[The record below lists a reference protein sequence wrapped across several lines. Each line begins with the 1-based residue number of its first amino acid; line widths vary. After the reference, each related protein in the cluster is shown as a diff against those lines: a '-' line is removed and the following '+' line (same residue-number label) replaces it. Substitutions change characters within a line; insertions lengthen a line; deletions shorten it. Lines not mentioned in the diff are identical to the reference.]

1 MDIGRVGLWTF
12 LLDQHP
18 TPRVREVARE
28 IEAMG
33 WPTLWRPESSGR
45 DVLISASVLLEATSK
60 LIVASG
66 IAQIYAR
73 HPVTMV
79 AAQKTLFEAHE
90 GRFLLGLGV
99 AHAPSVEGIR
109 KLEYKTPYSDMV
121 AYLRAMVEAPFMA
134 VEPATRPPTVLAA
147 LGPRMLRLSAEA
159 ADGAHP
165 YFTTPEHTAMA
176 RGIMGDGPLLAP
188 EQMVVIDTDLER
200 ARSVARAGMARYLR
214 LPNYTNNLLRCGFTQ
229 SDIDNVTDRLVDRIV
244 ACGDLEVTMG
254 RVQEHFD
261 AGADHVCIQVLVADN
276 DLDVT
281 MEQWRLLADAFELGG
296 EPPRDASP
304 TSG

>member
-12 LLDQHP
+12 LLDEHP
-18 TPRVREVARE
+18 TSRVRELAQE
-28 IEAMG
+28 IEEMG

-45 DVLISASVLLEATSK
+45 DVLISSSVLLDATSR
-60 LIVASG
+60 LNVASG

-73 HPVTMV
+73 HPVTAA

-99 AHAPSVEGIR
+99 AHAPSVEGVR
-109 KLEYKTPYSDMV
+109 KLDYQTPYSDMV
-121 AYLRAMVEAPFMA
+121 AYLRAMAEAPYTA
-134 VEPATRPPTVLAA
+134 VEPAGKPPTVLAA

-165 YFTTPEHTAMA
+165 YFTPPEHTAMA
-176 RGIMGDGPLLAP
+176 RDILGQGPLLAP
-188 EQMVVIDTDLER
+188 EQMVVIDSNLDR
-200 ARSVARAGMARYLR
+200 ARSVARTHMAHYLE

-229 SDIDNVTDRLVDRIV
+229 ADIDDVSDRLVDGIV
-244 ACGDLEVTMG
+244 ACGDVDATLR
-254 RVQEHFD
+254 RVQEHHD

-276 DLDVT
+276 DLDT
-281 MEQWRLLADAFELGG
+281 TIGHWRRLADALEL
-296 EPPRDASP
+296 
-304 TSG
+304 

>member
-18 TPRVREVARE
+18 TSRVRELAQE
-28 IEAMG
+28 IEEMG
-33 WPTLWRPESSGR
+33 WPTLWRPESTGR
-45 DVLISASVLLEATSK
+45 DVLLSSSVLLDATSR

-73 HPVTMV
+73 HPVTAA

-99 AHAPSVEGIR
+99 AHASSVEGIR
-109 KLEYKTPYSDMV
+109 KLDYRTPYSDMV
-121 AYLRAMVEAPFMA
+121 AYLKAMAEAPYTA
-134 VEPATRPPTVLAA
+134 VEPATKPPTVLAA
-147 LGPRMLRLSAEA
+147 LGPRMLKLSSEA

-165 YFTTPEHTAMA
+165 YFTPPEHTAMA
-176 RGIMGDGPLLAP
+176 RDILGTGPLLAP
-188 EQMVVIDTDLER
+188 EQMVVIDGDLDR
-200 ARSVARAGMARYLR
+200 ARTVARANMARYLR

-229 SDIDNVTDRLVDRIV
+229 TDIDDMTDRLVDGVV
-244 ACGDLEVTMG
+244 ACGDIDVTVD
-254 RVQEHFD
+254 RVQQHLD

-276 DLDVT
+276 DLDIT
-281 MEQWRLLADAFELGG
+281 IDHWHKLADAFDL
-296 EPPRDASP
+296 
-304 TSG
+304 

>member
-12 LLDQHP
+12 LLDEHP
-18 TPRVREVARE
+18 TSRVRELAQE
-28 IEAMG
+28 IEEMG

-45 DVLISASVLLEATSK
+45 DALVSSSVLLDATSR

-73 HPVTMV
+73 HPVTTA

-99 AHAPSVEGIR
+99 AHASSVEGIR
-109 KLEYKTPYSDMV
+109 HLEYRTPYSDME
-121 AYLRAMVEAPFMA
+121 AYLKAMAEAPYTA

-147 LGPRMLRLSAEA
+147 LGPRMLKLSAEA

-165 YFTTPEHTAMA
+165 YFTPPAHTAMA
-176 RGIMGDGPLLAP
+176 REILGQGPLLAP
-188 EQMVVIDTDLER
+188 EQMVVIDTDMEK
-200 ARSVARAGMARYLR
+200 ARQVARANMARYLK

-229 SDIDNVTDRLVDRIV
+229 ADIDDMTDRLVDGIV
-244 ACGDLEVTMG
+244 ACGDIDAAVD
-254 RVQEHFD
+254 RVQEHLD
-261 AGADHVCIQVLVADN
+261 AGADHVCIQVLAADN

-281 MEQWRLLADAFELGG
+281 IDRWHKLADAFDL
-296 EPPRDASP
+296 
-304 TSG
+304 

>member
-12 LLDQHP
+12 LLDEHP
-18 TPRVREVARE
+18 TSRVRELAQE
-28 IEAMG
+28 IEEMG
-33 WPTLWRPESSGR
+33 WPTLWRPESTGR
-45 DVLISASVLLEATSK
+45 DVLIASSVLLDATSR

-73 HPVTMV
+73 HPVTTA

-99 AHAPSVEGIR
+99 AHASSVEGIR
-109 KLEYKTPYSDMV
+109 KLEYRTPYSDMV
-121 AYLRAMVEAPFMA
+121 AYLEAMAEAPFTA

-165 YFTTPEHTAMA
+165 YFTPPEHTAMA
-176 RGIMGDGPLLAP
+176 RDILGVGPLLAP
-188 EQMVVIDTDLER
+188 EQMVVIDRDLDR
-200 ARSVARAGMARYLR
+200 ARSVARVNMARYLR

-229 SDIDNVTDRLVDRIV
+229 SDIDTMSDRLVDGIV
-244 ACGDLEVTMG
+244 ACGDLDATVK
-254 RVQEHFD
+254 RVHEHLD
-261 AGADHVCIQVLVADN
+261 AGADHVCIQVLVAEN
-276 DLDVT
+276 DLDT
-281 MEQWRLLADAFELGG
+281 TIEQWRRLADAFEL
-296 EPPRDASP
+296 
-304 TSG
+304 